1 MTITDKQ
8 FQRMYRGAALGAIAF
23 FLLALDVYFK
33 GLVYSLDEPVLNT
46 LSALAPSWVVSFM
59 AVWTD
64 LGSVLV
70 LTIGTLTLAA
80 VLLTVP
86 SLNRW
91 LVVPLAVNMVGIAVW
106 STLIKGLVGRER
118 PLLDA
123 TVDGTG
129 FSFPSAHASGAMAF
143 YGFLI
148 VLVLTGRYPKRPTF
162 IATGILGFLILSI
175 AVSRL
180 FLGVHYPTDMIGG
193 LLLGFTWLLF
203 SLYGYRRL
211 IRKTGKAS

>member
-8 FQRMYRGAALGAIAF
+8 FQLMYRGAALGAVAF
-23 FLLALDVYFK
+23 FLLALDVYFE

-46 LSALAPSWVVSFM
+46 VSALAPQWVVSFM

-80 VLLTVP
+80 VILTVP
-86 SLNRW
+86 SFNRW
-91 LVVPLAVNMVGIAVW
+91 LAVPLAVNMVGIAVW

-118 PLLDA
+118 PLLDVA
-123 TVDGTG
+123 VDGTG

-148 VLVLTGRYPKRPTF
+148 VLVWTGRYPQKTTF
-162 IATGILGFLILSI
+162 IATGILVLLILS
-175 AVSRL
+175 VSLSRL
-180 FLGVHYPTDMIGG
+180 FLEVHYPTDMIGG
-193 LLLGFTWLLF
+193 LLLGLSWLLF

-211 IRKTGKAS
+211 IRRGRVTS